1 MIGTRRDML
10 PKSIRD
16 GLRGT
21 PRNQGVDDAI
31 VPLVGQLFGR
41 KTEALEIARVVAQI
55 QLRVGDGGPTDC
67 SGLLRIGFQANLVLG
82 GQDLRR
88 AEDFASFGRVFGGGQ
103 VRMRAG
109 GASGG
114 QFQHLRPQCGEDAPR
129 FRDLG
134 RVEFVEVR
142 HE

>member
-1 MIGTRRDML
+1 M
-10 PKSIRD
+10 
-16 GLRGT
+16 
-21 PRNQGVDDAI
+21 
-31 VPLVGQLFGR
+31 
-41 KTEALEIARVVAQI
+41 
-55 QLRVGDGGPTDC
+55 
-67 SGLLRIGFQANLVLG
+67 LG

-114 QFQHLRPQCGEDAPR
+114 QFHHLRPQCGEDAPR
-129 FRDLG
+129 LRDLG

-142 HE
+142 HERGVRLGVVAGRFRMSDAYAEQESPRVRGFESVIGLRHLSRR